1 MYILIYVFTYLFIY
15 SSIYHAQLAK
25 PQSSSNNLPTSET
38 AIDAAKRPQA
48 SLPNPGREGPG
59 RRVSCQTFLLN
70 PSLCTASTAKHSG
83 YRMLQDIAIPVQ
95 QVSRDLRKTVSLSQP
110 QRYLHSS
117 TF

>member
-59 RRVSCQTFLLN
+59 CRVPNLPTEPF
-70 PSLCTASTAKHSG
+70 PTHSI
-83 YRMLQDIAIPVQ
+83 YCKAQWLQDI
-95 QVSRDLRKTVSLSQP
+95 
-110 QRYLHSS
+110 
-117 TF
+117 